1 MSFGTIIPR
10 ISVSIQCKQN
20 VQQKRR
26 RYLNSSVCFVTKFGL
41 SSGMKYPIFGNVIPV
56 TLFATFGIEVAVK
69 LPKPVSQ
76 HIVKIGISSFCLAVY
91 SLFCS
96 ASSNIAL

>member
-56 TLFATFGIEVAVK
+56 TLFVTFWNRSC
-69 LPKPVSQ
+69 SQ
-76 HIVKIGISSFCLAVY
+76 VTKACFSTYCQNRYI
-91 SLFCS
+91 
-96 ASSNIAL
+96 